1 LGIITILGIAIGLAT
16 DALAVAVA
24 TGLAVPRLTG
34 RHVFRMAFHFALF
47 QFMMP
52 VIGWFAGRTISKY
65 IYAYDHWIAL
75 GLLAF
80 IGVKMIWEAFSDQPR
95 EARGDPTRGW
105 RLFLLSIAT
114 SIDALAVGLSLAFLQ
129 ISIWMPSMVIGM
141 VTAILTAIGIC
152 FAGRVGRRFG
162 IWAEVAGG
170 VILIV
175 IGLKILYSHLAGG

>member
-1 LGIITILGIAIGLAT
+1 
-16 DALAVAVA
+16 
-24 TGLAVPRLTG
+24 
-34 RHVFRMAFHFALF
+34 M
-47 QFMMP
+47 
-52 VIGWFAGRTISKY
+52 
-65 IYAYDHWIAL
+65 
-75 GLLAF
+75 
-80 IGVKMIWEAFSDQPR
+80 
-95 EARGDPTRGW
+95 
-105 RLFLLSIAT
+105 LSIAT

-170 VILIV
+170 VVLIV